1 MTDGGH
7 QAENR
12 IEAGS
17 RSWSIAWLLVILAVY
32 AAFRV
37 PFVLKQL
44 GGQDEQLFAP
54 PGLTVAREGVPR
66 IPFYPARHPD
76 AFFYKADEAVFALPP
91 GLFYLQAP
99 FYLALPAGY
108 PTGRWPCFLAGA
120 VAIWLVYELARRVAG
135 NMAGLWAAGLYG
147 LSRVLFFAATMARPD
162 QPCATCGLG
171 AILLVWNYAD
181 TGRLRWVI
189 AAGAL
194 LGLGMLCHPFAI
206 IFCLLA
212 GVWTLLIA
220 ARITKRLIAASL
232 LTMTTLVVFALWLPL
247 ILAHRD
253 AFEHQFFNNVLRP
266 AGPGLTVR
274 LLWPWPYVV
283 HQARLLYEQAGAA
296 QTGLMAVGVI
306 VATLFAFRR
315 SATSAE
321 RRLVALVWGGLY
333 LLTAIQGFHPTK
345 GYWCFTGALALAAAG
360 VCLAKVLDRLKSR
373 SAVAAAGLA
382 VGVVALLIPESGLR
396 TWWKQVV
403 PTADARY
410 DGPEFA
416 RRVVAELP
424 SEGAYLADPEF
435 VFELWLAGKNVTLRA
450 NPYDFQVERQPYDWL
465 VVSRD
470 GLRKEIPK
478 QLEGELVRSF
488 GPKDDPLA
496 CYAEVYRP
504 QSTAKTSPSP

>member
-1 MTDGGH
+1 MTDGA
-7 QAENR
+7 QQVAAS
-12 IEAGS
+12 IETGPRPRAVT
-17 RSWSIAWLLVILAVY
+17 WLLAIIVVY
-32 AAFRV
+32 TAFRV

-54 PGLTVAREGVPR
+54 PGLTVAREGIPR

-99 FYLALPAGY
+99 FYMVLPAGY
-108 PTGRWPCFLAGA
+108 PTGRWPCFFAGIA
-120 VAIWLVYELARRVAG
+120 GIWIVYELARRAAG
-135 NMAGLWAAGLYG
+135 TTAGLWAAGIYAM
-147 LSRVLFFAATMARPD
+147 SRVLFFAATMARPD
-162 QPCATCGLG
+162 QPCAAFGLG
-171 AILLVWNYAD
+171 AILLLWNYAD
-181 TGRLRWVI
+181 TGRLKWVI
-189 AAGAL
+189 VAGAM

-212 GVWTLLIA
+212 GVWTLLITA
-220 ARITKRLIAASL
+220 PIQKRLLAASL
-232 LTMTTLVVFALWLPL
+232 LTIMTLAVFALWLPL
-247 ILAHRD
+247 ILAYRD

-266 AGPGLTVR
+266 AGPGLMTR
-274 LLWPWPYVV
+274 LLWPWPYIG
-283 HQARLLYEQAGAA
+283 HQSRLLFEQAGAA
-296 QTGLMAVGVI
+296 QTGLMVAGVLG
-306 VATLFAFRR
+306 ATLLAFRR
-315 SATSAE
+315 SAPSTE
-321 RRLVALVWGGLY
+321 RRLVCLVWGSLY

-345 GYWCFTGALALAAAG
+345 GYWCFTGALVIAAVG
-360 VCLAKVLDRLKSR
+360 VCLSRILASLKAR
-373 SAVAAAGLA
+373 SVVASVGVAVAA
-382 VGVVALLIPESGLR
+382 VALLVPEAGLR

-416 RRVVAELP
+416 RRLIAKLPAEG
-424 SEGAYLADPEF
+424 EYLADPEF

-450 NPYDFQVERQPYDWL
+450 NPFDFQLERQPYDWL
-465 VVSRD
+465 VISRD

-478 QLEGELVRSF
+478 LLEGELVRSF

-504 QSTAKTSPSP
+504 QPTAKSSPSP